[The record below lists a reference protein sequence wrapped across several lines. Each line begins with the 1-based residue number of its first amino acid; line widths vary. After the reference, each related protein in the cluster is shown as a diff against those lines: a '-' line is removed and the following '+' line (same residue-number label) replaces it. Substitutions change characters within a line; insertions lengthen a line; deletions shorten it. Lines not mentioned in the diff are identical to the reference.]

1 MKSSLFI
8 IRPIYIG
15 VMTASLGIV
24 HGVSAQELPLTG
36 PAYIIADQAYKNYA
50 DKNYADAIKNAK
62 EAIRLRPD
70 LPRLKE
76 LLRDA
81 ENAQQQ
87 LFAPKAPQLNNR
99 TSSSVATTASPSD
112 FAYARNAFGFDQA
125 KNYSAALRDLEH
137 AIQMAPNNVNYV
149 LLKIDLLQKSNHQQV
164 QALLHD
170 ALEKWPNDASL
181 LLLQAYYLQQNNQ
194 YDTARPLY
202 LKALARTDIGEIPL
216 YNARLIVAD
225 AALVAEDNDLLKNA
239 LQYRQSNDNNAS
251 ERIRYSTLL
260 QQDPTLAKLNTIQ
273 QPKIECDNTNAA
285 IVCHLA
291 PADKPSQRLYQE
303 AYQLFQDK
311 QYEEGL
317 QVIHQALIL
326 APDDTDLIDKES
338 TAKRELS
345 SQYAIKAHSALIQR
359 DFKEAEI
366 YNRKAIEYDP
376 DNMTYRL
383 VLIESLI
390 NQEKYKAAEQ
400 AATDAVN
407 TDPDD
412 PVPVILRGYLKQQQH
427 QYQAALADY
436 QLGLHNPYLSE
447 ADRRDVSL
455 YIADAAMA
463 AKDKPLQQRILNNLK
478 ADNPE
483 VIWRQSLYDIYQQDK
498 GLKSPVIQQPFLE
511 CRDTPYETA
520 CTIRPMD
527 NASDHYLSAIYQE
540 IHQKRYAQAKQH
552 AQLIAGLYPNN
563 QTYQYV
569 YQQALIADGQP
580 DTKQASSYSPPL
592 SLAYL
597 AILAPAPQQA
607 AQIFSDMDKS
617 QQLSQQNYRDAAY
630 TALNANDK
638 ALAKQYLYR
647 AVDASNNGDYPLA
660 PQALYD
666 TRSSISNLDRKW
678 GITASASYRGDS
690 SVNNIQDNGTGKK
703 KVSTANNSLQLI
715 TEAYYRPDQFNKNNR
730 YLDFYGRLVNT
741 AYGQSSATGLKTL
754 LGAVGVRV
762 KPFSGYNFIFSF
774 ERQIKLGSASQGD
787 WLARAAYSHSKGTE
801 FRVDKDSWFTHQFY
815 GEIGHYLEAN
825 TSYFVSEEQVG
836 RSYKLPNSIWSNTTL
851 FPHAVIAADYNT
863 AYQKALAIGAG
874 PGITLRHWFREDTYH
889 APQSYLDFSVQYRFK
904 IAGDER
910 AKGLVARVSLNY

>member
-1 MKSSLFI
+1 MKSSL
-8 IRPIYIG
+8 YIG
-15 VMTASLGIV
+15 VITASLGMNAAI
-24 HGVSAQELPLTG
+24 AQELPLTG
-36 PAYIIADQAYKNYA
+36 PAYMIADQAYKNYA
-50 DKNYADAIKNAK
+50 EKNYADAIKNAK

-76 LLRDA
+76 LLRNA
-81 ENAQQQ
+81 EMAQQQ
-87 LFAPKAPQLNNR
+87 RFAPNITRSNV
-99 TSSSVATTASPSD
+99 SVTTTHASSPSD

-137 AIQMAPNNVNYV
+137 AIEMAPNNTNYV
-149 LLKIDLLQKSNHQQV
+149 LLKIDLLQKTDDL
-164 QALLHD
+164 QAQSLLHD
-170 ALEKWPNDASL
+170 AIEKWPDNTSL
-181 LLLQAYYLQQNNQ
+181 LLLQAYHFQKNDQ
-194 YDTARPLY
+194 YDRAKPLY
-202 LKALARTDIGEIPL
+202 QKALARTDIGEIPL

-225 AALVAEDNDLLKNA
+225 AALVAEDDYLLQTA
-239 LQYRQSNDNNAS
+239 LQYRQSTDHNAS
-251 ERIRYSTLL
+251 ERIQYASLL
-260 QQDPTLAKLNTIQ
+260 KQDTSLAKLNTFQ
-273 QPKIECDNTNAA
+273 PPKIECDNINSA
-285 IVCHLA
+285 IVCHLT
-291 PADKPSQRLYQE
+291 PAEKPSQRLYQE

-317 QVIHQALIL
+317 QIIHQALVL

-345 SQYAIKAHSALIQR
+345 AQYAVKAHTALIQR
-359 DFKEAEI
+359 NFAEAET

-390 NQEKYKAAEQ
+390 NQEKYTAAEQ
-400 AATDAVN
+400 AATDAIN

-427 QYQAALADY
+427 QFSAALIDY
-436 QLGLHNPYLSE
+436 QRGLDNPYLSE
-447 ADRRDVSL
+447 ADKRDMSL
-455 YIADAAMA
+455 YVADAAMA
-463 AKDKPLQQRILNNLK
+463 AKDMPLQQQILNTLNNQ
-478 ADNPE
+478 NPE
-483 VIWRQSLYDIYQQDK
+483 VKWRTSLYEIYQQDTV
-498 GLKSPVIQQPFLE
+498 LKTPAIQQPFLE

-520 CTIRPMD
+520 CTVRPMD

-540 IHQKRYAQAKQH
+540 IHQKRYAEAKQH
-552 AQLIAGLYPNN
+552 AQLIANLYPNN
-563 QTYQYV
+563 QQYQYV
-569 YQQALIADGQP
+569 YQQALIADAQSG
-580 DTKQASSYSPPL
+580 TKQVSSSYSPPL

-597 AILAPAPQQA
+597 AILAPAPKQA

-617 QQLSQQNYRDAAY
+617 QQLSKQNYRDAAY

-638 ALAKQYLYR
+638 AQAKQYLYR
-647 AVDASNNGDYPLA
+647 AVDASNNGDYPLE

-666 TRSSISNLDRKW
+666 TRSAISNIDRKW

-690 SVNNIQDNGTGKK
+690 SVNNIQDNGTDRK

-715 TEAYYRPDQFNKNNR
+715 TEAYYRPDRFNKDNR
-730 YLDFYGRLVNT
+730 YVDFYGRLVET
-741 AYGQSSATGLKTL
+741 AYGQSSATGLKSL
-754 LGAVGVRV
+754 LGAVGVRA
-762 KPFSGYNFIFSF
+762 KPFSDYNFIFSF

-815 GEIGHYLEAN
+815 GEVGHYIEAN

-836 RSYKLPNSIWSNTTL
+836 RSYKLPNDVWSNTTV
-851 FPHAVIAADYNT
+851 FPHGVIAADYNT
-863 AYQKALAIGAG
+863 AYEKALAIGAG

-904 IAGDER
+904 IAGDDR
-910 AKGLVARVSLNY
+910 AKGLVARVSLSY